1 MSTERFVWVCP
12 QCGNPDVQASAWVN
26 TDEIESE
33 EGRFYC
39 PRCEYST
46 GRGEGWL
53 WRGSLMR
60 SVLAALEGVDGCCCD
75 NEPERERI
83 ALEVL
88 RALDF
93 VS

>member
-1 MSTERFVWVCP
+1 V
-12 QCGNPDVQASAWVN
+12 NAN

-39 PRCEYST
+39 PRCEDST
-46 GRGEGWL
+46 GSGEL
-53 WRGSLMR
+53 QRFDLIAVDKR
-60 SVLAALEGVDGCCCD
+60 IAVLAALEGVDGCCCD
-75 NEPERERI
+75 NAPERERI

-88 RALDF
+88 RALGF